1 MIEDPV
7 FKVTEAGISAPSY
20 AEIYEYY
27 KQRMREIFGDDIN
40 LDADTQDGQMV
51 AMYALALSDVNS
63 QAIAVYNA
71 YNPSTAKGIALDTA
85 VKVNGIQRRSASHSQ
100 ADLKLIGQA
109 GTHIISGVALD
120 EQENKW
126 LLPEDVVIPPSGEI
140 VVTAIAEDEG
150 NIKAAPGAINRIGT
164 PTLGWQT
171 VTNALAAEE
180 GVPVQTDAE
189 LRIQQTKSTA
199 LPSVSL
205 WEGIVA
211 SLLTTDGVR
220 RVSGVK
226 NDGDL
231 PTDEGI
237 PGHSIAMIVDGGDV
251 AEIAKTIFLKKGEG
265 VGTYGSTTYTYL
277 DTYGF
282 PNKISF
288 SRPTNVD
295 IFCEIK
301 ISPARNFLST
311 AEEEIK
317 ARIVTYINSLE
328 IGESVNIS
336 RVLANAVK
344 TDGGVV
350 DTRFVVNDISLGESS
365 TQLTTASVDIE
376 WNEAAI
382 CELQNVTVTVEDVS

>member
-1 MIEDPV
+1 M
-7 FKVTEAGISAPSY
+7 
-20 AEIYEYY
+20 
-27 KQRMREIFGDDIN
+27 
-40 LDADTQDGQMV
+40 
-51 AMYALALSDVNS
+51 
-63 QAIAVYNA
+63 
-71 YNPSTAKGIALDTA
+71 
-85 VKVNGIQRRSASHSQ
+85 
-100 ADLKLIGQA
+100 
-109 GTHIISGVALD
+109 
-120 EQENKW
+120 
-126 LLPEDVVIPPSGEI
+126 
-140 VVTAIAEDEG
+140 
-150 NIKAAPGAINRIGT
+150 
-164 PTLGWQT
+164 
-171 VTNALAAEE
+171 
-180 GVPVQTDAE
+180 PVQTDAE

-295 IFCEIK
+295 VFCEIK
-301 ISPARNFLST
+301 ISPAKNFLST

-328 IGESVNIS
+328 IGENVNIS

-344 TDGGVV
+344 TDNGVV

-365 TQLTTASVDIE
+365 TQLTTASVDIA
-376 WNEAAI
+376 WNEAAV